1 MVRFRTLGCYPLTG
15 AVESSATTL
24 PEIIQEMLL
33 TRTSERQ
40 GRVIDHDQAGSMEE
54 TSGLFLRVRSMSHQ
68 SDLISEDILAYLGQ
82 HERKE
87 LLRFLTCGNV
97 DDGKSTLIGRL
108 LHDSKMIYEDHLEA
122 ITRDSKK
129 VGTTGDD
136 VDLALLV
143 DGLQAEREQGITI
156 DVAYRY
162 FSTAKRKFIIADT
175 PGHEQY
181 TRNMATGA
189 STCDLAIILI
199 DARYGVQT
207 QTRRHSFIASLLGI
221 RHIVV
226 AINKMDL
233 KDFDQGVFEQIKA
246 DYLAFAE
253 KIGLKTSS
261 LHFVPMS
268 ALKGDNVVNKSER
281 SPWYAGQSL
290 MEILET
296 VEIAADR
303 NLDDMRFPVQ
313 YVNRPNLNFR
323 GFAGTLASGVV
334 RKGDEVVALPSGK
347 GSKVK
352 SIVTFEGE
360 LEQAGPGQAVTLT
373 LEDEIDVSR
382 GDMLVHADN
391 RPLVTDGFD
400 AMLVWMAEEPMLP
413 GKKYDIKRATS
424 YVPGSIPSIVHK
436 VDVNTLERTPG
447 SELKLNEIARVKVSL
462 DAPIA
467 LDGYEQNRTTG
478 AFIVIDRLT
487 NGTVGAGMIVSA
499 PPAAHGSSAHHGSNA
514 HVTREERAGR
524 FGQQPAT
531 VLFSGLSGAG
541 KSTLAY
547 AVAQAVRYGP
557 RGLRAGRAEPAP
569 RPEQGVA
576 AGPRRTHRELA
587 AYRPCRQA
595 VQRGRVDQPLRLR
608 RAERGRARAGQ
619 GADRRRAPDHRL
631 CRRRRRSAANA
642 IPRGCMRRARTISPA
657 SPSLRRAAGCRPGDR
672 YPVAERR
679 GRREAGARPVARTP
693 GDLIVSQP

>member
-1 MVRFRTLGCYPLTG
+1 
-15 AVESSATTL
+15 
-24 PEIIQEMLL
+24 
-33 TRTSERQ
+33 
-40 GRVIDHDQAGSMEE
+40 
-54 TSGLFLRVRSMSHQ
+54 MSHQ
-68 SDLISEDILAYLGQ
+68 SDLISQDILAYLAQ

-129 VGTTGDD
+129 VGTTGDE

-189 STCDLAIILI
+189 STCDLAIILV

-207 QTRRHSFIASLLGI
+207 QTRRHSYIASLLGI
-221 RHIVV
+221 KHIVV

-233 KDFDQGVFEQIKA
+233 KDFDQGVFESIKA
-246 DYLAFAE
+246 DYLQFAE
-253 KIGLKTSS
+253 RIKLNPTSI
-261 LHFVPMS
+261 HFVPMS

-281 SPWYAGQSL
+281 SPWYTGQSL

-296 VEIAADR
+296 VEVAGDR
-303 NLDDMRFPVQ
+303 NFADMRFPVQ

-334 RKGDEVVALPSGK
+334 HKGDEVVVLPSGK

-352 SIVTFEGE
+352 SVVTFEGE
-360 LEQAGPGQAVTLT
+360 LEQAGPGQAITLT

-391 RPLVTDGFD
+391 RPQVTDGFD
-400 AMLVWMAEEPMLP
+400 AMLVWMSEEPMLP
-413 GKKYDIKRATS
+413 GKKYDIKRAAS
-424 YVPGSIPSIVHK
+424 YVPGSIASIAHK
-436 VDVNTLERTPG
+436 VDVNTLEEGAG
-447 SELKLNEIARVKVSL
+447 SDLQLNEIAKVKISL

-467 LDGYEQNRTTG
+467 LDGYESNRTTG

-487 NGTVGAGMIVSA
+487 NGTVGAGMIIAA
-499 PPAAHGSSAHHGSNA
+499 PVAAGGQGVHGESAHVS
-514 HVTREERAGR
+514 TEERAAR
-524 FGQQPAT
+524 FGQKPAT

-547 AVAQAVRYGP
+547 AVERKLFDMGRAVYVLDGQNLRHDLNK
-557 RGLRAGRAEPAP
+557 GLPQDRAGRTE
-569 RPEQGVA
+569 
-576 AGPRRTHRELA
+576 
-587 AYRPCRQA
+587 
-595 VQRGRVDQPLRLR
+595 
-608 RAERGRARAGQ
+608 
-619 GADRRRAPDHRL
+619 
-631 CRRRRRSAANA
+631 NW
-642 IPRGCMRRARTISPA
+642 
-657 SPSLRRAAGCRPGDR
+657 RRAAH
-672 YPVAERR
+672 VARQFN
-679 GRREAGARPVARTP
+679 EAGLLTLAAFVAPDAEGREQAKVLIGNDRLITVYVQASPQICRERDPQGLYAADQDNIP
-693 GDLIVSQP
+693 GESFPYDVPLNADLVIDTQSQSVEEGVKAVLDLLRSRGAI

>member
-1 MVRFRTLGCYPLTG
+1 
-15 AVESSATTL
+15 
-24 PEIIQEMLL
+24 
-33 TRTSERQ
+33 
-40 GRVIDHDQAGSMEE
+40 
-54 TSGLFLRVRSMSHQ
+54 MSHQ
-68 SDLISEDILAYLGQ
+68 SDLISEDILAYLAQ

-129 VGTTGDD
+129 SGTTGDD

-189 STCDLAIILI
+189 STCDLAIILV

-207 QTRRHSFIASLLGI
+207 QTKRHSFITSLLGI
-221 RHIVV
+221 KHIVV

-233 KDFDQGVFEQIKA
+233 MDFDQSVFERIKA

-253 KIGLKTSS
+253 RIELQPSS

-268 ALKGDNVVNKSER
+268 ALKGDNVVNRSER
-281 SPWYAGQSL
+281 APWYAGPSL
-290 MEILET
+290 MEILES
-296 VEIAADR
+296 VEIAGDR
-303 NLDDMRFPVQ
+303 NFDDLRFPVQ

-323 GFAGTLASGVV
+323 GFAGTLASGIV
-334 RKGDEVVALPSGK
+334 RKGDEVTVLPSGK
-347 GSKVK
+347 RSKVK
-352 SIVTFEGE
+352 SIVTFDGE
-360 LEQAGPGQAVTLT
+360 LEQATPGEAITVT

-391 RPLVTDGFD
+391 QPRIVDSFD
-400 AMLVWMAEEPMLP
+400 AMLVWMADEPMLP

-424 YVPGSIPSIVHK
+424 YVPGSIASITHR
-436 VDVNTLERTPG
+436 VDVNTLEHG
-447 SELKLNEIARVKVSL
+447 SASSLQLNEIGRVKVSL
-462 DAPIA
+462 DASIA
-467 LDGYEQNRTTG
+467 LDGYAQNRTTG
-478 AFIVIDRLT
+478 SFIVIDRLT
-487 NGTVGAGMIVSA
+487 NGTVGAGMIIA
-499 PPAAHGSSAHHGSNA
+499 DPIAQGSSGHHGALA
-514 HVTREERAGR
+514 HVSTEERATR

-531 VLFSGLSGAG
+531 VLFTGLSGAG

-547 AVAQAVRYGP
+547 AVERKLFDMGRAVYVLDGQNLRHDLNK
-557 RGLRAGRAEPAP
+557 GLPQDRAGRTENWRRAAH
-569 RPEQGVA
+569 VA
-576 AGPRRTHRELA
+576 RQFNEAGLLTLA
-587 AYRPCRQA
+587 AFVAPDAEGREQA
-595 VQRGRVDQPLRLR
+595 KALI
-608 RAERGRARAGQ
+608 
-619 GADRRRAPDHRL
+619 GADR
-631 CRRRRRSAANA
+631 A
-642 IPRGCMRRARTISPA
+642 ITVYVQA
-657 SPSLRRAAGCRPGDR
+657 SPQACQQRDPQGLYAAAGDNIPGESFPYDVPGNADLVIDTESLTVEEGAKQVIDLLR
-672 YPVAERR
+672 KR
-679 GRREAGARPVARTP
+679 GA
-693 GDLIVSQP
+693 I

>member
-1 MVRFRTLGCYPLTG
+1 
-15 AVESSATTL
+15 
-24 PEIIQEMLL
+24 
-33 TRTSERQ
+33 
-40 GRVIDHDQAGSMEE
+40 
-54 TSGLFLRVRSMSHQ
+54 MSHA

-129 VGTTGDD
+129 SGTTGEE

-207 QTRRHSFIASLLGI
+207 QTKRHSFIASLLGI
-221 RHIVV
+221 KHIVV

-233 KDFDQGVFEQIKA
+233 KGFDQGVFEQIKA
-246 DYLAFAE
+246 DYLKFAE
-253 KIGLKTSS
+253 GIALKPSS

-268 ALKGDNVVNKSER
+268 ALKGDNVVNKSGQ
-281 SPWYAGQSL
+281 SPWYTGQSL

-296 VEIAADR
+296 VEVAGDR
-303 NLDDMRFPVQ
+303 NFDDLRFPVQ

-323 GFAGTLASGVV
+323 GFAGTLASGIV
-334 RKGDEVVALPSGK
+334 RKGDEIIALPSGK

-360 LEQAGPGQAVTLT
+360 LEQAGPGQAITIT

-391 RPLVTDGFD
+391 RPQVVDSFD

-424 YVPGSIPSIVHK
+424 YVPGSIASITHR
-436 VDVNTLERTPG
+436 VDVNTLEHG
-447 SELKLNEIARVKVSL
+447 AASSLQLNEIGQVRIAL

-467 LDGYEQNRTTG
+467 LDGYAHNRTTG
-478 AFIVIDRLT
+478 SFIVIDRLT
-487 NGTVGAGMIVSA
+487 NGTVGAGMIIAEPVEA
-499 PPAAHGSSAHHGSNA
+499 GAGGHHGKLA
-514 HVTREERAGR
+514 HVSTEERATR

-547 AVAQAVRYGP
+547 AVERKLFDMGRAVYVLDGQNLRHDLNK
-557 RGLRAGRAEPAP
+557 GLPQDRAGRTE
-569 RPEQGVA
+569 
-576 AGPRRTHRELA
+576 
-587 AYRPCRQA
+587 
-595 VQRGRVDQPLRLR
+595 
-608 RAERGRARAGQ
+608 
-619 GADRRRAPDHRL
+619 
-631 CRRRRRSAANA
+631 NW
-642 IPRGCMRRARTISPA
+642 
-657 SPSLRRAAGCRPGDR
+657 RRAAHVARQFNEAGLLTLAAFVAPDAEGREQAKALIG
-672 YPVAERR
+672 AERLITVYVQASPQVCAERDPQGLYAAGGDNIPGESFPYDVPLNADLVIDTQSLSVEEGVKQVLALLRER
-679 GRREAGARPVARTP
+679 GA
-693 GDLIVSQP
+693 I

>member
-1 MVRFRTLGCYPLTG
+1 
-15 AVESSATTL
+15 
-24 PEIIQEMLL
+24 
-33 TRTSERQ
+33 
-40 GRVIDHDQAGSMEE
+40 
-54 TSGLFLRVRSMSHQ
+54 MSHQ
-68 SDLISEDILAYLGQ
+68 SDLISEDILAYLAQ

-108 LHDSKMIYEDHLEA
+108 LHDSKMIYEDHMEA
-122 ITRDSKK
+122 ITKDSKK

-189 STCDLAIILI
+189 STCDLAIILV

-207 QTRRHSFIASLLGI
+207 QTRRHSYIASLLGI
-221 RHIVV
+221 KHIVV

-233 KDFDQGVFEQIKA
+233 MNFDQVVFERIKD

-253 KIGLKTSS
+253 RIGLQPTS
-261 LHFVPMS
+261 LFFVPMS
-268 ALKGDNVVNKSER
+268 ALKGDNVVNRSER
-281 SPWYAGQSL
+281 APWYDGQSL
-290 MEILET
+290 MEILES
-296 VEIAADR
+296 VEIAGDR
-303 NLDDMRFPVQ
+303 NFNDLRFPVQ

-323 GFAGTLASGVV
+323 GFAGTLASGIV
-334 RKGDEVVALPSGK
+334 RKGDEIAVLPSGK
-347 GSKVK
+347 TSRIK
-352 SIVTFEGE
+352 SIVTFDGE
-360 LEQAGPGQAVTLT
+360 LEQATPGEAITLT

-391 RPLVTDGFD
+391 RPRIADSFD
-400 AMLVWMAEEPMLP
+400 AMLVWMGEEPMLP

-424 YVPGSIPSIVHK
+424 YVPGSIASIIHS
-436 VDVNTLERTPG
+436 VDVNTLERAAA
-447 SELKLNEIARVKVSL
+447 SSLQLNEIGKVRVSL

-467 LDGYEQNRTTG
+467 LDGYAQNRTTG

-487 NGTVGAGMIVSA
+487 NGTVGAGMIIADPV
-499 PPAAHGSSAHHGSNA
+499 AHGAGGHHGTLA
-514 HVTREERAGR
+514 HVSTEERATR

-547 AVAQAVRYGP
+547 AVERKLFDMGRAVYVLDGQNLRHDLNK
-557 RGLRAGRAEPAP
+557 GLPQDRAGRTENWRRAAH
-569 RPEQGVA
+569 VA
-576 AGPRRTHRELA
+576 KQFNDAGLLTLA
-587 AYRPCRQA
+587 AFVAPDAEGREQA
-595 VQRGRVDQPLRLR
+595 KALI
-608 RAERGRARAGQ
+608 
-619 GADRRRAPDHRL
+619 GADRL
-631 CRRRRRSAANA
+631 
-642 IPRGCMRRARTISPA
+642 ITVYVQA
-657 SPSLRRAAGCRPGDR
+657 SPQTCRQRDPQGLYAAGDDNIPGESFPYDVPLNADLVVDTETATVEEGATQVIQMLR
-672 YPVAERR
+672 ER
-679 GRREAGARPVARTP
+679 GA
-693 GDLIVSQP
+693 I

>member
-1 MVRFRTLGCYPLTG
+1 
-15 AVESSATTL
+15 
-24 PEIIQEMLL
+24 
-33 TRTSERQ
+33 
-40 GRVIDHDQAGSMEE
+40 
-54 TSGLFLRVRSMSHQ
+54 MSHQ

-487 NGTVGAGMIVSA
+487 NGTVGAGMIISA
-499 PPAAHGSSAHHGSNA
+499 PSAAHGSSAHHSSNA

-531 VLFSGLSGAG
+531 ILFSGLSGAG
-541 KSTLAY
+541 KSTLLRTLYGNYLPAGGSIRLRHAGDWLELVGAEPREVLAVRRQTLGY
-547 AVAQAVRYGP
+547 VSQFLRVIPRVATLDVVMEPALARGWSRDSAELRARSLLARLNIPERLWQLAPGTFSGGEQQRVNIARGFMVEWPILLLDEPTASLDEANRQVVLELIGEAKAAGAALIGIFHDRAAREAVASRYLDMSQELSRQEQAHV
-557 RGLRAGRAEPAP
+557 
-569 RPEQGVA
+569 V
-576 AGPRRTHRELA
+576 
-587 AYRPCRQA
+587 
-595 VQRGRVDQPLRLR
+595 
-608 RAERGRARAGQ
+608 
-619 GADRRRAPDHRL
+619 
-631 CRRRRRSAANA
+631 
-642 IPRGCMRRARTISPA
+642 
-657 SPSLRRAAGCRPGDR
+657 
-672 YPVAERR
+672 
-679 GRREAGARPVARTP
+679 
-693 GDLIVSQP
+693 

>member
-1 MVRFRTLGCYPLTG
+1 
-15 AVESSATTL
+15 
-24 PEIIQEMLL
+24 
-33 TRTSERQ
+33 
-40 GRVIDHDQAGSMEE
+40 
-54 TSGLFLRVRSMSHQ
+54 MSHQ
-68 SDLISEDILAYLGQ
+68 SELISEDILAYLAQ

-129 VGTTGDD
+129 SGTTGDD
-136 VDLALLV
+136 IDLALLV

-189 STCDLAIILI
+189 STCDLAIILV

-221 RHIVV
+221 KHIVV

-233 KDFDQGVFEQIKA
+233 KGFDEGVFEQIKA
-246 DYLAFAE
+246 DYLKFAE
-253 KIGLKTSS
+253 GIALKPTS

-268 ALKGDNVVNKSER
+268 ALKGDNVVNHSEQ
-281 SPWYAGQSL
+281 SPWYTGQTL

-296 VEIAADR
+296 VEVAGDR
-303 NLDDMRFPVQ
+303 NFTDLRFPVQ

-323 GFAGTLASGVV
+323 GFAGTLASGIVH
-334 RKGDEVVALPSGK
+334 KGDEVVVLPSGK
-347 GSKVK
+347 SSRVK

-360 LEQAGPGQAVTLT
+360 LEHAGPGQAVTLT
-373 LEDEIDVSR
+373 MEDEIDISR
-382 GDMLVHADN
+382 GDLLVHADN
-391 RPLVTDGFD
+391 VPPVTDSFE

-424 YVPGSIPSIVHK
+424 YVPGSIANIVHK
-436 VDVNTLERTPG
+436 VDVNTLAEGPG
-447 SELKLNEIARVKVSL
+447 SSLQLNEIGKVRIAL
-462 DAPIA
+462 DSAIA
-467 LDGYEQNRTTG
+467 LDGYESNRTTG
-478 AFIVIDRLT
+478 AFIIIDRLT
-487 NGTVGAGMIVSA
+487 NGTVGAGMIIA
-499 PPAAHGSSAHHGSNA
+499 PPVVPHGGAGSHGKLA
-514 HVTREERAGR
+514 HVGTEERAAR

-547 AVAQAVRYGP
+547 AVERKLFDMGRAVYVLDGQNLRHDLNKGLAQD
-557 RGLRAGRAEPAP
+557 RAGRTE
-569 RPEQGVA
+569 
-576 AGPRRTHRELA
+576 
-587 AYRPCRQA
+587 
-595 VQRGRVDQPLRLR
+595 
-608 RAERGRARAGQ
+608 
-619 GADRRRAPDHRL
+619 
-631 CRRRRRSAANA
+631 NW
-642 IPRGCMRRARTISPA
+642 
-657 SPSLRRAAGCRPGDR
+657 RRAAHVARQFNEAGLLTLAAFVAPDAEGREQAKALIG
-672 YPVAERR
+672 AERLLTVYVQASPLVCRERDPQGLYAAGQDNIPGESFPYDVPLNADLVIDTQASSLEDGVKQVLDLLRSR
-679 GRREAGARPVARTP
+679 GA
-693 GDLIVSQP
+693 I

>member
-1 MVRFRTLGCYPLTG
+1 
-15 AVESSATTL
+15 
-24 PEIIQEMLL
+24 
-33 TRTSERQ
+33 
-40 GRVIDHDQAGSMEE
+40 
-54 TSGLFLRVRSMSHQ
+54 MSHQ
-68 SDLISEDILAYLGQ
+68 SDLISQDILAYLAQ

-129 VGTTGDD
+129 VGTTGDE

-189 STCDLAIILI
+189 STCDLAIILV

-207 QTRRHSFIASLLGI
+207 QTRRHSYIASLLGI
-221 RHIVV
+221 KHIVV

-233 KDFDQGVFEQIKA
+233 KDFDQGVFESIKA
-246 DYLAFAE
+246 DYLQFAE
-253 KIGLKTSS
+253 RIKLNPTSI
-261 LHFVPMS
+261 HFVPMS

-281 SPWYAGQSL
+281 SPWYTGQSL

-296 VEIAADR
+296 VEVSGDR
-303 NLDDMRFPVQ
+303 NFDDMRFPVQ

-323 GFAGTLASGVV
+323 GFAGTLASGIVH
-334 RKGDEVVALPSGK
+334 KGDEVVVLPSGK
-347 GSKVK
+347 GSKIK

-360 LEQAGPGQAVTLT
+360 LEQAGPGQAITLT

-391 RPLVTDGFD
+391 RPQVTDGFE
-400 AMLVWMAEEPMLP
+400 AMLVWMSEEPMLP

-424 YVPGSIPSIVHK
+424 YVPGSIASIAHK
-436 VDVNTLERTPG
+436 VDVNTLEEG
-447 SELKLNEIARVKVSL
+447 AASDLQLNEIAKVKVSL

-467 LDGYEQNRTTG
+467 LDGYERNRTTG

-487 NGTVGAGMIVSA
+487 NGTVGAGMIIAA
-499 PPAAHGSSAHHGSNA
+499 PVAAGGQGIHGESAHVS
-514 HVTREERAGR
+514 TEERAAR
-524 FGQQPAT
+524 FGQKPAT

-547 AVAQAVRYGP
+547 AVERKLFDMGRAVYVLDGQNLRHDLNK
-557 RGLRAGRAEPAP
+557 GLPQDRAGRTE
-569 RPEQGVA
+569 
-576 AGPRRTHRELA
+576 
-587 AYRPCRQA
+587 
-595 VQRGRVDQPLRLR
+595 
-608 RAERGRARAGQ
+608 
-619 GADRRRAPDHRL
+619 
-631 CRRRRRSAANA
+631 NW
-642 IPRGCMRRARTISPA
+642 
-657 SPSLRRAAGCRPGDR
+657 RRAAH
-672 YPVAERR
+672 VARQFN
-679 GRREAGARPVARTP
+679 EAGLLTLAAFVAPDAEGREQAKVLIGSDRLITVYVQASPQVCRERDPQGLYAADQDNIP
-693 GDLIVSQP
+693 GESFPYDVPLNADLVIDTQSQSVEEGVKAVLDLLRSRGAI

>member
-1 MVRFRTLGCYPLTG
+1 
-15 AVESSATTL
+15 
-24 PEIIQEMLL
+24 
-33 TRTSERQ
+33 
-40 GRVIDHDQAGSMEE
+40 
-54 TSGLFLRVRSMSHQ
+54 MSHQ

-136 VDLALLV
+136 IDLALLV

-189 STCDLAIILI
+189 STCDLAIILV

-207 QTRRHSFIASLLGI
+207 QTRRHSYIASLLGI
-221 RHIVV
+221 KHIVV

-233 KDFDQGVFEQIKA
+233 KGFDEGVFESIKA
-246 DYLAFAE
+246 DYLKFAE
-253 KIGLKTSS
+253 GIALKPTS

-268 ALKGDNVVNKSER
+268 ALKGDNVVNRSER
-281 SPWYAGQSL
+281 SPWYTGQSL

-296 VEIAADR
+296 VEVSGDR
-303 NLDDMRFPVQ
+303 NLTDLRFPVQ

-323 GFAGTLASGVV
+323 GFAGTLASGIVH
-334 RKGDEVVALPSGK
+334 KGDEVVVLPSGK
-347 GSKVK
+347 TSRVK

-373 LEDEIDVSR
+373 MEDEIDISR
-382 GDMLVHADN
+382 GDLLVHADN
-391 RPLVTDGFD
+391 VPTVTDSFD

-424 YVPGSIPSIVHK
+424 YVPGSIASIVHK
-436 VDVNTLERTPG
+436 VDVNTLAEGPG
-447 SELKLNEIARVKVSL
+447 SALALNEIGRVKVAL
-462 DAPIA
+462 DASIA
-467 LDGYEQNRTTG
+467 LDGYDSNRTTG

-487 NGTVGAGMIVSA
+487 NGTVGAGMIIA
-499 PPAAHGSSAHHGSNA
+499 PPVVPHGTLGQHGKQA
-514 HVTREERAGR
+514 HVATEERALR

-547 AVAQAVRYGP
+547 AVERKLFDMGRAVFVLDGQNLRHDLNK
-557 RGLRAGRAEPAP
+557 GLPQDRAGRTE
-569 RPEQGVA
+569 
-576 AGPRRTHRELA
+576 
-587 AYRPCRQA
+587 
-595 VQRGRVDQPLRLR
+595 
-608 RAERGRARAGQ
+608 
-619 GADRRRAPDHRL
+619 
-631 CRRRRRSAANA
+631 NW
-642 IPRGCMRRARTISPA
+642 
-657 SPSLRRAAGCRPGDR
+657 RRAAHVARQFNEAGLLTLAAFVAPDAEGREQAKALIG
-672 YPVAERR
+672 AERLLTVYVQASPQVCRERDPQGLYAADGDNIPGESFPYDVPLNADLVIDTQSVSLEDGVKQVLELLRSR
-679 GRREAGARPVARTP
+679 GA
-693 GDLIVSQP
+693 I

>member
-1 MVRFRTLGCYPLTG
+1 
-15 AVESSATTL
+15 
-24 PEIIQEMLL
+24 
-33 TRTSERQ
+33 
-40 GRVIDHDQAGSMEE
+40 
-54 TSGLFLRVRSMSHQ
+54 MSHQ
-68 SDLISEDILAYLGQ
+68 SDLISADILAYLAQ

-129 VGTTGDD
+129 SGTTGDD

-189 STCDLAIILI
+189 STCDLAIILV

-207 QTRRHSFIASLLGI
+207 QTKRHSFITSLLGI
-221 RHIVV
+221 KHIVV

-233 KDFDQGVFEQIKA
+233 MDFDQQVFERIKA

-253 KIGLKTSS
+253 RIELQPTS

-268 ALKGDNVVNKSER
+268 ALKGDNVVNRSER
-281 SPWYAGQSL
+281 APWYEGQSL
-290 MEILET
+290 MEILES
-296 VEIAADR
+296 VEIAGDR
-303 NLDDMRFPVQ
+303 NFDDLRFPVQ

-334 RKGDEVVALPSGK
+334 RKGDEVVVLPSGK
-347 GSKVK
+347 RSTVK
-352 SIVTFEGE
+352 SIVTFDGE
-360 LEQAGPGQAVTLT
+360 LEQATPGEAITLT

-391 RPLVTDGFD
+391 RPRIADSFD

-424 YVPGSIPSIVHK
+424 YVPGSIASITHR
-436 VDVNTLERTPG
+436 VDVNTLEHGPA
-447 SELKLNEIARVKVSL
+447 SSLQLNEIGRVKVAL

-467 LDGYEQNRTTG
+467 LDGYAQNRTTG
-478 AFIVIDRLT
+478 AFIIIDRLT
-487 NGTVGAGMIVSA
+487 NGTVGAGMIIADPV
-499 PPAAHGSSAHHGSNA
+499 AHGASGHHGALA
-514 HVTREERAGR
+514 HVSTEERATR

-531 VLFSGLSGAG
+531 VLFTGLSGAG

-547 AVAQAVRYGP
+547 AVERKLFDMGRAVYVLDGQNLRHDLNK
-557 RGLRAGRAEPAP
+557 GLPQDRAGRTE
-569 RPEQGVA
+569 
-576 AGPRRTHRELA
+576 
-587 AYRPCRQA
+587 
-595 VQRGRVDQPLRLR
+595 
-608 RAERGRARAGQ
+608 
-619 GADRRRAPDHRL
+619 
-631 CRRRRRSAANA
+631 NW
-642 IPRGCMRRARTISPA
+642 
-657 SPSLRRAAGCRPGDR
+657 RRAAH
-672 YPVAERR
+672 VARQFN
-679 GRREAGARPVARTP
+679 EAGLITLAAFVAPDAEGREQAKALIGSDRVVTVYVQASPQACQQRDPQGLYAAGGDNIPGESFPYDVPGNADLVIDTESLSVEEGARQVIDMLRKRGA
-693 GDLIVSQP
+693 I

>member
-1 MVRFRTLGCYPLTG
+1 
-15 AVESSATTL
+15 
-24 PEIIQEMLL
+24 
-33 TRTSERQ
+33 
-40 GRVIDHDQAGSMEE
+40 
-54 TSGLFLRVRSMSHQ
+54 MSHQ
-68 SDLISEDILAYLGQ
+68 SELIGEDILAYLAQ

-199 DARYGVQT
+199 DARHGVQT
-207 QTRRHSFIASLLGI
+207 QTRRHSYIASLLGI

-233 KDFDQGVFEQIKA
+233 KGYDQGVFEAIRA
-246 DYLAFAE
+246 DYLDFVE
-253 KIGLKTSS
+253 RIGLAPTT

-268 ALKGDNVVNKSER
+268 ALKGDNVVNR
-281 SPWYAGQSL
+281 SADTPWYDGPPL

-296 VEIAADR
+296 VEIAGDR
-303 NLDDMRFPVQ
+303 NLADMRFPVQ

-323 GFAGTLASGVV
+323 GFAGTLASGIV
-334 RKGDEVVALPSGK
+334 RKGDAVVALPSGK
-347 GSKVK
+347 ASRVK
-352 SIVTFEGE
+352 SIVTYEGE
-360 LEQAGPGQAVTLT
+360 LEQAGPGQAITLT

-382 GDMLVHADN
+382 GDMLVHADD
-391 RPLVTDGFD
+391 RPPVTDTFE
-400 AMLVWMAEEPMLP
+400 AMLVWMAEEPLRP

-424 YVPGSIPSIVHK
+424 YLPGSIPRIVHQ
-436 VDVNTLERTPG
+436 VDVNTLEQDAA
-447 SELKLNEIARVKVSL
+447 SELRLNEIARVRVSL

-467 LDGYEQNRTTG
+467 LDGYAQNRTTG

-487 NGTVGAGMIVSA
+487 NGTVGAGMIVA
-499 PPAAHGSSAHHGSNA
+499 EPVQGTAGARPEA
-514 HVTREERAGR
+514 HVTDEERAAR
-524 FGQQPAT
+524 FGQRPAT
-531 VLFSGLSGAG
+531 VLFTGLSGAG

-547 AVAQAVRYGP
+547 AVERALFDAGRAVFVLDGQNLRHDLNKGLAQD
-557 RGLRAGRAEPAP
+557 RAGRTE
-569 RPEQGVA
+569 
-576 AGPRRTHRELA
+576 
-587 AYRPCRQA
+587 
-595 VQRGRVDQPLRLR
+595 
-608 RAERGRARAGQ
+608 
-619 GADRRRAPDHRL
+619 
-631 CRRRRRSAANA
+631 NW
-642 IPRGCMRRARTISPA
+642 
-657 SPSLRRAAGCRPGDR
+657 RRAAL
-672 YPVAERR
+672 VARQFNEAGLITLAAFVAPDAE
-679 GRREAGARPVARTP
+679 GRRQARALIGPERVLTVYVQASPQACRERDPQGLYAAGEDNIP
-693 GDLIVSQP
+693 GESFPYDVPLDADLVIDTQRQTVEEGSKAVLDLLRQRGVI

>member
-1 MVRFRTLGCYPLTG
+1 
-15 AVESSATTL
+15 
-24 PEIIQEMLL
+24 
-33 TRTSERQ
+33 
-40 GRVIDHDQAGSMEE
+40 
-54 TSGLFLRVRSMSHQ
+54 MSHS
-68 SDLISEDILAYLGQ
+68 SDLISADILAYLAQ

-129 VGTTGDD
+129 SGTTGDD

-189 STCDLAIILI
+189 STCDLAIILV

-207 QTRRHSFIASLLGI
+207 QTKRHSFITSLLGI
-221 RHIVV
+221 KHIVV

-233 KDFDQGVFEQIKA
+233 MGFDQSVFEGIKA

-253 KIGLKTSS
+253 RIELQPTS

-268 ALKGDNVVNKSER
+268 ALKGDNVVNRSER
-281 SPWYAGQSL
+281 APWYEGQSL
-290 MEILET
+290 MEILES
-296 VEIAADR
+296 VEIAGDR
-303 NLDDMRFPVQ
+303 NFDDLRFPVQ

-334 RKGDEVVALPSGK
+334 RKGDEVVVLPSGK
-347 GSKVK
+347 RSTVK
-352 SIVTFEGE
+352 SIVTFDGE
-360 LEQAGPGQAVTLT
+360 LEQATPGEAITLT
-373 LEDEIDVSR
+373 LEEEIDVSR

-391 RPLVTDGFD
+391 RPRIADSFD

-424 YVPGSIPSIVHK
+424 YVPGSIASITHR
-436 VDVNTLERTPG
+436 VDVNTLEHGPA
-447 SELKLNEIARVKVSL
+447 SSMQLNEIGRVKVAL

-467 LDGYEQNRTTG
+467 LDGYAQNRTTG
-478 AFIVIDRLT
+478 AFIIIDRLT
-487 NGTVGAGMIVSA
+487 NGTVGAGMIIADPV
-499 PPAAHGSSAHHGSNA
+499 AHGASGHHGALA
-514 HVTREERAGR
+514 HVSTEERATR

-531 VLFSGLSGAG
+531 VLFTGLSGAG

-547 AVAQAVRYGP
+547 AVERKLFDMGRAVYVLDGQNLRHDLNK
-557 RGLRAGRAEPAP
+557 GLPQDRAGRTE
-569 RPEQGVA
+569 
-576 AGPRRTHRELA
+576 
-587 AYRPCRQA
+587 
-595 VQRGRVDQPLRLR
+595 
-608 RAERGRARAGQ
+608 
-619 GADRRRAPDHRL
+619 
-631 CRRRRRSAANA
+631 NW
-642 IPRGCMRRARTISPA
+642 
-657 SPSLRRAAGCRPGDR
+657 RRAAH
-672 YPVAERR
+672 VARQFN
-679 GRREAGARPVARTP
+679 EAGLITLAAFVAPDAEGREQAKALIGSDRVVTVYVQASPQACQQRDPQGLYAAGGDNIPGESFPYDVPGNADLVIDTESLTVEEGARQVIDMLRKRGA
-693 GDLIVSQP
+693 I